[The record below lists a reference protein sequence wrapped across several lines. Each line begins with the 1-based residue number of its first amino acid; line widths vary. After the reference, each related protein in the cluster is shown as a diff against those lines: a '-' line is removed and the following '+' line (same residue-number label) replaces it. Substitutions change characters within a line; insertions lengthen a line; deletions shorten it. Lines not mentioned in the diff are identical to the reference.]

1 MQTGRGWRE
10 GRAEDTIAFKRHFIG
25 TFMIEHQY
33 CKQKGDLLGKNYR
46 VHLYWSLKGSAAYPF
61 KANLI
66 LQVYCVLDYIMRWFE
81 NTGTAFLLDGTTSED
96 ELQGYT

>member
-46 VHLYWSLKGSAAYPF
+46 VHLYWSLKGSAAY
-61 KANLI
+61 
-66 LQVYCVLDYIMRWFE
+66 LQSKSDPPSVLCFGLHYE
-81 NTGTAFLLDGTTSED
+81 VV
-96 ELQGYT
+96 